1 MMVFQTQGPEHLSWM
16 PIVLPPTGQ
25 ARGFVPGKTLCR
37 DVAQETKQFSVEAQS
52 TKGRVLAPAQ
62 DTPGAPQVG
71 V

>member
-37 DVAQETKQFSVEAQS
+37 DVAQETKQFSVEA
-52 TKGRVLAPAQ
+52 
-62 DTPGAPQVG
+62 
-71 V
+71 